1 MWVKIHSGSKGCT
14 KGAFL
19 PTPLLCTLLCLLWQV
34 LSAYSFPNE
43 QHPYWNKQNISSTWL
58 APTSQQNHVLPTGSL
73 ALGRVFFS
81 LQGERS
87 GMEEPFEQLGKHR
100 NLKTFFFIFKGNFS
114 LPCSGWGRHLAT
126 VPQQA
131 SKKKPW
137 HLPNPKPRCR
147 KHFCALCVLLGCFPL
162 PCTPIHSC
170 PMAEASLERCPI
182 CTTLRP
188 SAWPPCHHTPVL
200 FLPSEQHMATGDK
213 RLF

>member
-1 MWVKIHSGSKGCT
+1 MACTHLPAKPCAANWLFGSGSCV
-14 KGAFL
+14 FL
-19 PTPLLCTLLCLLWQV
+19 FARGQIWHGGTVWTVGQTQK
-34 LSAYSFPNE
+34 SKDS
-43 QHPYWNKQNISSTWL
+43 
-58 APTSQQNHVLPTGSL
+58 
-73 ALGRVFFS
+73 
-81 LQGERS
+81 
-87 GMEEPFEQLGKHR
+87 
-100 NLKTFFFIFKGNFS
+100 FFIFKGNFS

-200 FLPSEQHMATGDK
+200 FLLSEQHMATGDK